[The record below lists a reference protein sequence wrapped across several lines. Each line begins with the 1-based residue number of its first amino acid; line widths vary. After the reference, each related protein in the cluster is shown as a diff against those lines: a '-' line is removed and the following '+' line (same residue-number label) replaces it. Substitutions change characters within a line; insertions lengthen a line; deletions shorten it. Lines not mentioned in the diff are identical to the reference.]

1 MWVHDLAAADASCG
15 GKALGLARL
24 IRAQLPVPRGFVI
37 DEHAFRDVAGALD
50 VTHGEVGHVLAE
62 AAQRIRSAELPEDF
76 VREVD
81 RRAAEL
87 GTVVVRS
94 SATIEDGQAGA
105 AAGVFSSSG
114 AVSPAELWQAIR
126 AVWLSALT
134 PIAATY
140 ARRRGGRISIG
151 VIVQAFAPGELVT
164 IYTRPPGAPTAD
176 ELLVQHG
183 TSLLRL
189 RRPVGR
195 TPERS
200 LADTAE
206 RPATKERPF
215 DLESIRTLFEPATEK
230 AAPHEQTSGSAELPE
245 NRTLVR
251 TKFEPVPDVETA
263 AHRGITG
270 TGFEEITAVALRAEG
285 AIGPHGGTD
294 VEIIVASS
302 GELSIVQARPIVHP
316 AKTTRV
322 PVPAPVLGA
331 LIADGRRWTWD
342 VTHNPDPLST
352 AQAELVELV
361 DRAGIGPS
369 MRVCAGYLYTAARSA
384 ALAPELPD
392 LTDREAV
399 LARVA
404 DLEARLAAV
413 LEGQSGRGV
422 GAMPP
427 PVKLHEALERYVAAI
442 AIWAN
447 ELSPLVRAL
456 PRSRAVHRPSAVEAT
471 LAAAARGEIPEDE
484 ALARIGVMS
493 PAWDVAVPT
502 YAERP
507 ELIRAAIARARESV
521 ASASS
526 QTTASTL
533 PPAGVDELAADL
545 AERDDVWFAKAQ
557 WLVRRAL
564 LARADE
570 LGVDREDACWLR
582 FDVLARG
589 IDRED
594 AKRQAAGAR
603 AANERAARWDMPLV
617 VPAEPAPEC
626 ATRDAATLRGVGTG
640 PRVTGRVV
648 RYASLGSAISVSR
661 GDVVVA
667 RAVTPA
673 LAVLVIGCTALVSE
687 TGGLLDHGAALARE
701 LGVPCVVGCGDAWSR
716 LADGMLVTVDGDGGS
731 VEIVETNED

>member
-151 VIVQAFAPGELVT
+151 V
-164 IYTRPPGAPTAD
+164 
-176 ELLVQHG
+176 
-183 TSLLRL
+183 
-189 RRPVGR
+189 
-195 TPERS
+195 
-200 LADTAE
+200 
-206 RPATKERPF
+206 
-215 DLESIRTLFEPATEK
+215 
-230 AAPHEQTSGSAELPE
+230 
-245 NRTLVR
+245 
-251 TKFEPVPDVETA
+251 
-263 AHRGITG
+263 
-270 TGFEEITAVALRAEG
+270 
-285 AIGPHGGTD
+285 
-294 VEIIVASS
+294 
-302 GELSIVQARPIVHP
+302 IVQARPIVHP

-533 PPAGVDELAADL
+533 PPPGVDELAADL

-716 LADGMLVTVDGDGGS
+716 LADGMLVTVDGAGGS